1 MILKTNILMAGRSLY
16 ATKQRSFLALVGIM
30 VGIGSVI
37 AMVSV
42 GTIAKHKALQQF
54 KELGT
59 DVLLVQRLHSSS
71 GQRTTYARKGFS
83 LEEAVGLS
91 EEIPSIAATALWA
104 RTFGESVYAG
114 EKVMEHEI
122 VGTTESLAGVGKL
135 RLDEGRFISDLDF
148 RRFYCVV
155 GAELAENLRKAG
167 ARQLIG
173 EPFKL
178 AGHTCTIVG
187 VLRASST
194 STTLRRFDP
203 NQTAF
208 MPLSTVRR
216 VFPSA
221 EARYI
226 IARMDPSVHYT
237 VVEAEVREYFRRKA
251 PDAAIRVRSAQ
262 DLIERMEQQMQ
273 LFALL
278 LAAIGSICL
287 IVGGVG
293 VMNVMLVSVTER
305 RMEIGIR
312 RALGARQRDIQSQF
326 LIESVIL
333 SLFGGVFGVLLGV
346 GTTYII
352 CRFFTD
358 WAFLVD
364 PTAVLTGVVV
374 AFCVGVFFGF
384 YPAYQ
389 AARLNPITALR
400 AQ

>member
-1 MILKTNILMAGRSLY
+1 MILKANIQMAVRSLR
-16 ATKQRSFLALVGIM
+16 ATKQRSFLALIGIM

-42 GTIAKHKALQQF
+42 GTIAKHKAIQQF

-59 DVLLVQRLHSSS
+59 DILMVQRLQSSPD
-71 GQRTTYARKGFS
+71 RKSFS
-83 LEEAVGLS
+83 PKDAAGLS
-91 EEIPSIAATALWA
+91 EEIPSIAATALWG
-104 RTFGESVYAG
+104 RTFGESAYAG
-114 EKVMEHEI
+114 KKLMEHEI
-122 VGTTESLAGVGKL
+122 VGTTEALADIGKL
-135 RLDEGRFISDLDF
+135 YLDEGRFISDLDF

-155 GAELAENLRKAG
+155 GAELAQSLRQAG

-178 AGHTCTIVG
+178 VGHACTIVG
-187 VLRASST
+187 VLHPTST

-203 NQTAF
+203 NRTVF

-216 VFPSA
+216 AFPSA
-221 EARYI
+221 NARYI
-226 IARMDPSVHYT
+226 LVRMEPDVHYT
-237 VVEAEVREYFRRKA
+237 VVEAEVREYFRLKA
-251 PDAAIRVRSAQ
+251 PDTAVKVRSAQ
-262 DLIERMEQQMQ
+262 ALIERMEQQTQ

-305 RMEIGIR
+305 RTEIGIR
-312 RALGARQRDIQSQF
+312 RALGARQMDIQSQF

-333 SLFGGVFGVLLGV
+333 SLFGGALGILLGV
-346 GTTYII
+346 GTTYVI

-384 YPAYQ
+384 YPAHQ